1 MSDNPYYS
9 GKGFKNR
16 KSTDPDAKRT
26 DLIEPEQNVDVSS
39 DDSVD
44 DEKLHLFKRVRI
56 GRTNILRVVKRLPF
70 GAYLSAGSAKE
81 EILLPK
87 RYEPEN

>member
-16 KSTDPDAKRT
+16 KSTDPDAIRS
-26 DLIEPEQNVDVSS
+26 DVFEPEKDTDDVI
-39 DDSVD
+39 DDQQ
-44 DEKLHLFKRVRI
+44 LHLFKRVRI
-56 GRTNILRVVKRLPF
+56 GRTNVLRVVKRLPF
-70 GAYLSAGSAKE
+70 GAYLSASSAKE

-87 RYEPEN
+87 RYET

>member
-1 MSDNPYYS
+1 MSDNPYYA

-26 DLIEPEQNVDVSS
+26 DIVEPEAEELE
-39 DDSVD
+39 SVD

-56 GRTNILRVVKRLPF
+56 GRTNVLRVVKKIALWCVSICKF
-70 GAYLSAGSAKE
+70 S
-81 EILLPK
+81 
-87 RYEPEN
+87 